1 MPSRKANEAQF
12 HFICGDLDEKT
23 FEVADFSG
31 VDIISTPYR
40 FDITLLSVKAEV
52 TPEQVIGKPTSLFIY
67 RDGEYVPYSGIVNEF
82 ELVDKNTD
90 FITYSARLVP
100 KLWMLGINQQTRIFQ
115 NVDVTAIIKQVLDD
129 AGISSYEFATKTYPK
144 QEFVVQYQESDLNF
158 ISRLMETAGIWYF
171 FKEPS
176 LLKEEVEPG
185 STAEKVVI
193 TDKPSLF
200 SDIDGESSILFR
212 SASGMNQR
220 IEDEQKEAINF
231 LRYEKHVIPKEVLL
245 KNYNYRK
252 PEVEVSGKKPIKD
265 GFEGTVYQYGGDFKE
280 PGDAQAAATVLSN
293 RIKSHQ
299 STISGSGNCRG
310 FRAGFRFSLE
320 EHFRDDLN
328 ATYVI
333 TRVNHTGGHLAG
345 GSAVVTY
352 ENQFWSIN
360 SETAE
365 NYAPP
370 KKTVVPKVN
379 GVLTAMVEANG
390 GEYAQLDETG
400 RYKVRMPFDL
410 TDEKNNCKG
419 SKYMRLAQPY
429 SGSQYGMHFP
439 VHEGAEMVF
448 ACIDGDPNKP
458 IGIGTVPHANTI
470 SPVVD
475 KNRFQNLIRTAGGN
489 ELLMHDEDG
498 KQRIQL
504 TTNNKHVLNMD
515 DEKQVITMSSTD
527 KNALV
532 IDDTNTKVALNSGKH
547 GLEMS
552 YADGKEGIVITT
564 ANGHIIKLDDANE
577 RLTIQTKGGH
587 IFDMDDSGNKIMV
600 SDKSSKSTVT
610 LDGGGGLILDSK
622 GKIEIKASQDLSI
635 EAANI
640 SIKANGKIEA
650 KAAMDMK
657 LQGMN
662 LEAKGDMNVK
672 AEAGMNMEIKGGIGA
687 KVEGGVQANLKGT
700 MTTVEGSAMTTVKGA
715 VVMIN

>member
-12 HFICGDLDEKT
+12 HFICGDLDERT

-40 FDITLLSVKAEV
+40 FDITLLSVKSEI
-52 TPEQVIGKPTSLFIY
+52 TPDEIIGKPTTLYIF

-82 ELVDKNTD
+82 ELIDRNTD
-90 FITYSARLVP
+90 FITYNAHLVP
-100 KLWMLGINQQTRIFQ
+100 KLWLLSINQQTRIFQ
-115 NVDVTAIIKQVLDD
+115 NLDVTAIIKQVLDD
-129 AGISSYEFATKTYPK
+129 AGITEYEFAAKTYPK
-144 QEFVVQYQESDLNF
+144 REFVVQYQESDLNF
-158 ISRLMETAGIWYF
+158 VSRLMENAGLWYF
-171 FKEPS
+171 FKEPP
-176 LLKEEVEPG
+176 LLKEEVASG
-185 STAEKVVI
+185 ASIEKVVI

-200 SDIDGESSILFR
+200 ADIDGESMIRFR
-212 SASGMNQR
+212 SASGLNER
-220 IEDEQKEAINF
+220 IEEEQKESVNM
-231 LRYEKHVIPKEVLL
+231 LHYEKHVVPKEVLL

-252 PEVEVSGKKPIKD
+252 PEVEISGKKPVKN
-265 GFEGTVYQYGGDFKE
+265 GYEGTVCEYGGDFKE
-280 PGDAQAAATVLSN
+280 PGEAQDAATVLSN
-293 RIKSHQ
+293 RIQSHQ
-299 STISGSGNCRG
+299 ATVSGTGNCRG
-310 FRAGFRFSLE
+310 FRAGFRFTLE
-320 EHFRDDLN
+320 EHFRDELN
-328 ATYVI
+328 TTYVL

-352 ENQFWSIN
+352 ENHFRSI
-360 SETAE
+360 SAEAAET
-365 NYAPP
+365 YAPV

-400 RYKVRMPFDL
+400 RYKIRMPFDL

-429 SGSQYGMHFP
+429 SGPQYGMHFP

-470 SPVVD
+470 SPVID

-515 DEKQVITMSSTD
+515 DEKQVITLSSTD

-532 IDDTNTKVALNSGKH
+532 IDDTNTKVTLNSGKH
-547 GLEMS
+547 GIEMS
-552 YADGKEGIVITT
+552 YADGSESIVVTT

-577 RLTIQTKGGH
+577 KLTVQTKGGH
-587 IFDMDDSGNKIMV
+587 IFEMDDSGNKIVV
-600 SDKSSKSTVT
+600 SDKSSKNTVT

-635 EAANI
+635 QAANI
-640 SIKANGKIEA
+640 AIKANGKIEA

-715 VVMIN
+715 LVMIN